1 MRTIGQSSVLIA
13 ALSALLLG
21 CSPTAEVRVATSEVS
36 LTEEL
41 SFQQART
48 LVDSGKVPEAITA
61 FRKLLRVS
69 GPSLPVLNGLAI
81 AYAEFGRPDL
91 AARYFAEALALAP
104 DDPATLNNIGF
115 AALRRKD
122 VDLARHYLERAERAG
137 GDAPTVR
144 RNLEIVAHLDV
155 SGLRSP
161 AADTALTREPEDK
174 AFSDRKVIKV
184 ERRTASSIRLSG
196 MPADPPN
203 VKPLIADRPKE
214 PSSQP
219 GARCCH
225 DPVF

>member
-1 MRTIGQSSVLIA
+1 MKTIPKR
-13 ALSALLLG
+13 SALMVALFCLLFG
-21 CSPTAEVRVATSEVS
+21 CAQTTEVRVATSEVS
-36 LTEEL
+36 LVEEL

-137 GDAPTVR
+137 GDVPTVR

-161 AADTALTREPEDK
+161 AADTALTRAPDDT

-184 ERRTASSIRLSG
+184 ERRTASSVHLSG
-196 MPADPPN
+196 LPADPPN
-203 VKPLIADRPKE
+203 VKPLIADRPEE

-225 DPVF
+225 DPIF